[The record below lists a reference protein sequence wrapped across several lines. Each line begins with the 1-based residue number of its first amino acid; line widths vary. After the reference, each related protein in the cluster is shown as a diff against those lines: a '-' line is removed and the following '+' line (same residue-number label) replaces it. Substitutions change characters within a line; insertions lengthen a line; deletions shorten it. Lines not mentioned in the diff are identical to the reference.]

1 MSQKSN
7 HCIPRKDTSIII
19 GAIPD
24 TQVLGLTY
32 GNSKHEYQ
40 HSLGGE
46 ILAP

>member
-7 HCIPRKDTSIII
+7 HCVPRKDVGIII

-32 GNSKHEYQ
+32 GDGKHEYQ
-40 HSLGGE
+40 HALVGE